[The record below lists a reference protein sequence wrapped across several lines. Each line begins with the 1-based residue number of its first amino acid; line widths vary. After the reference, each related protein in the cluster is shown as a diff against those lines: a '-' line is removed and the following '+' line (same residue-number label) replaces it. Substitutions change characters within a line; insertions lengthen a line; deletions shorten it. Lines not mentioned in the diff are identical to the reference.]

1 MADWLAIKAEYC
13 STNISYRKIAEKYGI
28 SFNTLKDRAIREGW
42 KEQRD
47 TTHNKIATTTQQKI
61 VVKVSNHEA
70 DRLTR
75 LLGVG
80 DLLADKLEQ
89 SAKQLGTYTILKR
102 KGERVVEDDEGNRRV
117 VEDTEEIAVPCE
129 SIINTAD
136 AKRLAS
142 ALKDL
147 NDVAKVAD
155 TGNDASLS
163 KARELLEGLPSAID

>member
-1 MADWLAIKAEYC
+1 MADWLAIKSEYC
-13 STNISYRKIAEKYGI
+13 STSISYRKIAEKYGV

-61 VVKVSNHEA
+61 VVKVSNREV

-75 LLGVG
+75 LLSIG
-80 DLLADKLEQ
+80 DKL
-89 SAKQLGTYTILKR
+89 SAKLDEAAGQLGAYTIIKR
-102 KGERVVEDDEGNRRV
+102 KGEHVIKDDKGIDRKV
-117 VEDTEEIAVPCE
+117 KDTEEIAVPCE
-129 SIINTAD
+129 SVISTAD
-136 AKRLAS
+136 AKRIAS

-147 NDVAKVAD
+147 NDIAKVAD
-155 TGNDASLS
+155 SGKDESLA

>member
-1 MADWLAIKAEYC
+1 VADWLAIKAEYC